1 MRAAIHTGIHER
13 AGSFDDLD
21 PDADDETLERQ
32 IDDAMAPMELRTLR
46 LAWVTDDP
54 LPHVDSP
61 YVCFRASAAAST
73 SLPADAVARLLD
85 DDENLVRIT
94 MAKTSPH
101 LVDPATAERIERRYR
116 PGDKF
121 TMWWDD
127 ARVLSFPPEML
138 RRFVTDSAP
147 RMRSLAPL
155 DPGLPP
161 GLAAQLAIDPE
172 SRVRRA
178 IAAHPNLPLRDLVR
192 LLADEAEWVAHAAA
206 GSPNLSPDQM
216 DRLLALAGL

>member
-1 MRAAIHTGIHER
+1 MVASGFFNEVPARDAVASLSHRRAANK
-13 AGSFDDLD
+13 
-21 PDADDETLERQ
+21 

-46 LAWVTDDP
+46 LGWVTDDP
-54 LPHVDSP
+54 LAHVDSP

-85 DDENLVRIT
+85 DDDNIVRIT

-127 ARVLSFPPEML
+127 ARGHCCVGRSRMAGDWSGDCTPHDLGL
-138 RRFVTDSAP
+138 RW
-147 RMRSLAPL
+147 
-155 DPGLPP
+155 LPVP
-161 GLAAQLAIDPE
+161 
-172 SRVRRA
+172 S
-178 IAAHPNLPLRDLVR
+178 
-192 LLADEAEWVAHAAA
+192 
-206 GSPNLSPDQM
+206 
-216 DRLLALAGL
+216 